1 MLFRSEGYTQPQQ
14 RTDIKVLGRS
24 ALGSFYTGIASMK
37 MAGYISEH
45 DEKIAQKACYILCG
59 GDLSQPTEVNEQY
72 LLDLEREAFLS
83 LLGEKKT
90 LERMQFILKTGKP
103 LRN

>member
-1 MLFRSEGYTQPQQ
+1 MAEEGYTPPQS
-14 RTDIKVLGRS
+14 RSDIKVLGRS
-24 ALGSFYTGIASMK
+24 ALGSFFTGIASMK
-37 MAGYISEH
+37 MAGYISDY
-45 DEKIAQKACYILCG
+45 DEKLAQKVCYVLCG

-72 LLDLEREAFLS
+72 LLDLERETFLS

-90 LERMQFILKTGKP
+90 LERMQHILKTGKP

>member
-1 MLFRSEGYTQPQQ
+1 MRMGN
-14 RTDIKVLGRS
+14 
-24 ALGSFYTGIASMK
+24 
-37 MAGYISEH
+37 YISAH
-45 DEKIAQKACYILCG
+45 DEMIAKKVCYVICG
-59 GDLSQPTEVNEQY
+59 GDLSAPTEVNEQY